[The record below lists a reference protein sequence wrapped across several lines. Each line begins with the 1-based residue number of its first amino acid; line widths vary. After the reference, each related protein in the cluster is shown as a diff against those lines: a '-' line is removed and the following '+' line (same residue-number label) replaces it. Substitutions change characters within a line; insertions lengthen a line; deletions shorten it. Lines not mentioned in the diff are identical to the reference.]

1 MTNITRLQLRRG
13 LAADWTLR
21 NEVLRQAEPGFEI
34 DTGKIKYGDGT
45 TPWNTLPYATGGG
58 GGISISETKPSDPGD
73 GDLWFD
79 SETGDIFI
87 YYEDGT
93 SSQWVQTVSGLSGG
107 TDLRSRLGALESR
120 TTDEEALNIT
130 QNGRLAAIEA
140 YAQQSY
146 NDIINGAFDIWQRGT
161 SFSQAAAYTADRWVQ
176 ATDKTATLSRQAF
189 TPGAAPVAGYEGQ
202 FFLRHAV
209 SAGGSFQVVQQRIE
223 DVRTFAGET
232 VTLSYWAKADAAV
245 NNVVIIEQNFG
256 TGGSTAVATS
266 PVTHALTT
274 SWARY
279 TATFSVPSIA
289 GKTIGT
295 NSFLEVRVIRTIDA
309 LAHTIDLWGVQLEAG
324 SIATP
329 FRRNAPSIQAE
340 LAACQ
345 RYYYRKNAETAFG
358 DFGSGFLY
366 SSTGALAFMQY
377 PVPMRIAPT
386 SAETTGTAANY
397 RVMAVVATAATAVP
411 TLDTARSTSTHATI
425 LVNVGA
431 NTQGQGIILEA
442 ANTAGAFL
450 GFSAE
455 L

>member
-1 MTNITRLQLRRG
+1 
-13 LAADWTLR
+13 
-21 NEVLRQAEPGFEI
+21 
-34 DTGKIKYGDGT
+34 
-45 TPWNTLPYATGGG
+45 
-58 GGISISETKPSDPGD
+58 
-73 GDLWFD
+73 
-79 SETGDIFI
+79 
-87 YYEDGT
+87 
-93 SSQWVQTVSGLSGG
+93 
-107 TDLRSRLGALESR
+107 
-120 TTDEEALNIT
+120 
-130 QNGRLAAIEA
+130 
-140 YAQQSY
+140 
-146 NDIINGAFDIWQRGT
+146 
-161 SFSQAAAYTADRWVQ
+161 
-176 ATDKTATLSRQAF
+176 
-189 TPGAAPVAGYEGQ
+189 
-202 FFLRHAV
+202 
-209 SAGGSFQVVQQRIE
+209 
-223 DVRTFAGET
+223 
-232 VTLSYWAKADAAV
+232 
-245 NNVVIIEQNFG
+245 VVIIEQNFG
-256 TGGSTAVATS
+256 TGGSTAVATP

-397 RVMAVVATAATAVP
+397 RVMAVVSTAATAVP